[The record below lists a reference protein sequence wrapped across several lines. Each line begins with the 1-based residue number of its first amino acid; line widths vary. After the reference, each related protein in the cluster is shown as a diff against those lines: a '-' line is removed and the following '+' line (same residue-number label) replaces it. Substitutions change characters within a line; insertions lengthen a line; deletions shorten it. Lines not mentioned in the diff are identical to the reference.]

1 MSEQSSNRRPPA
13 RIDRNW
19 LQLAAAWDREASA
32 RLRVSPDR
40 GAAFGLAWLGAHLGD
55 GYLWFS
61 LAGLS
66 LWLGDEA
73 LRGGVLRWI
82 ISMAI
87 GGMITTS
94 TKFILRRQRPEEQ
107 DGFYSVKYDRHSFPS
122 GHATRMGTIAAWGS
136 ILFPGL
142 AWAAIGVALWTAWSR
157 VALGIH
163 FLLDVVIG
171 LGIGVVTSLLVLVI
185 MSR

>member
-1 MSEQSSNRRPPA
+1 VSEQPANRGPSA
-13 RIDRNW
+13 RTDRDW
-19 LQLAAAWDREASA
+19 LDVAAAWDRRTSA
-32 RLRVSPDR
+32 RLRGVTR
-40 GAAFGLAWLGAHLGD
+40 RRAGFGLAWLGAHLGD
-55 GYLWFS
+55 GYLWFT
-61 LAGLS
+61 LAGLG
-66 LWLGDEA
+66 LWLGDEG
-73 LRGGVLRWI
+73 LRRGVLRWI

-87 GGMITTS
+87 GGIITTS
-94 TKFILRRQRPEEQ
+94 TKFILRRKRPEEQ

-185 MSR
+185 MGR